1 MSTPLE
7 KITKLLALAAGASN
21 PNEAAAALANAQAIA
36 DRYSISPEEIARSR
50 ARAHAQATTSAATV
64 SDHGHG
70 EVQRKTLYTHDS
82 STKPAWLFELG
93 NVLAFVNDCHMVGR
107 HTPGGYELIV
117 FGTEMSIAVV
127 ERLFAHIMIQ
137 IERLAAQYPVP
148 RGGAHLKRA
157 YRLGCVAT
165 VSSALLANYGQRTKN
180 YGDNASTALVVFKS
194 RADAAQAA
202 SAAWAESLGAKV
214 REVGRASMGDE
225 YAFRDGVRDGRSVR
239 STLQAEMSASS
250 GGVRALPP
258 GPPR

>member
-21 PNEAAAALANAQAIA
+21 PNEAATALANAQAIA
-36 DRYSISPEEIARSR
+36 DRYSISPEEIAR
-50 ARAHAQATTSAATV
+50 ARATATSTAASV

-82 STKPAWLFELG
+82 SNKPAWLFELG

-107 HTPGGYELIV
+107 HTPAGYELIV
-117 FGTEMSIAVV
+117 FGTEASIAVV
-127 ERLFAHIMIQ
+127 ERLFAHIMLQ

-165 VSSALLANYGQRTKN
+165 VSSALLANYNQRSKN
-180 YGDNASTALVVFKS
+180 YGDNAGTALVVFKS

-202 SAAWAESLGAKV
+202 SNAWAESLDRFFGLMQI
-214 REVGRASMGDE
+214 RCAS
-225 YAFRDGVRDGRSVR
+225 
-239 STLQAEMSASS
+239 
-250 GGVRALPP
+250 
-258 GPPR
+258 